1 VTDVI
6 GTFSDPRGPIWM
18 TSSVAASEGKK
29 TEEGMTMSTPEP
41 PSNSVALA
49 DPLEAR
55 NLTPATTKE
64 AADIVTNCK
73 TQY

>member
-1 VTDVI
+1 MIRVLLNA
-6 GTFSDPRGPIWM
+6 RGPIWV

-41 PSNSVALA
+41 PSNSVAVA
-49 DPLEAR
+49 DQPEVQ
-55 NLTPATTKE
+55 NLTPAMTEE

-73 TQY
+73 TEY